1 MSLRAH
7 KVVITTDDDKDG
19 FRFGKRVTVDGREM
33 LLVEGPVT
41 VTVSNDDVMQVNLTL
56 FADVEFRIEEKPSKG
71 SRRRLRDRLT
81 LRRR

>member
-7 KVVITTDDDKDG
+7 KVVITTDDDEAG
-19 FRFGKRVTVDGREM
+19 FRMGKSVTVDGRRM

-41 VTVSNDDVMQVNLTL
+41 VTVANNDVMQVTLTL
-56 FADVEFRIEEKPSKG
+56 LANVEFRVEQKPSPG
-71 SRRRLRDRLT
+71 SRRGFWAR